1 LTFLFLIVSP
11 KGTHWASQEKLNK
24 WRVFQKMEQLHEQ
37 KFSIFEMPPNSAGTI
52 ALDNMASEYTPKQK
66 SDQVSWK
73 VLLTK

>member
-1 LTFLFLIVSP
+1 
-11 KGTHWASQEKLNK
+11 
-24 WRVFQKMEQLHEQ
+24 MEQLHEQ